1 MLYSGAD
8 RWLYILSEM
17 NDILAESAVSSLLG
31 GFQLVSARKP

>member
-17 NDILAESAVSSLLG
+17 NDILAESA
-31 GFQLVSARKP
+31 ARLFSEVFS